1 LVVSKV
7 YYRLKQIDLNG
18 EFEYSNEIE
27 VEINLP
33 IKFQLNQNYP
43 NPFNPRTIIKFQ
55 VPVKTNVTLKIFDLL
70 GREVTTLIDETKN
83 AGFYEAIFD
92 GSKLASGVY
101 LYSIQTENYTN
112 TKKLILIK

>member
-1 LVVSKV
+1 MAKISFVSGNGTTTETKHYSYKDDLKDLVVSKV

-70 GREVTTLIDETKN
+70 GRK
-83 AGFYEAIFD
+83 
-92 GSKLASGVY
+92 
-101 LYSIQTENYTN
+101 
-112 TKKLILIK
+112 